1 MILKIL
7 FYFGGMETP
16 ITPNPE
22 NNLFEVFLSSEGAG
36 YLSRVYRIT
45 RWVFILGIIF
55 SVIQLVNIFTRFSL
69 MSGSSALGSDWMS
82 IISKIYPL
90 IEIVSVILTLLQ
102 LYFYFNFTRIG
113 NKSIELQQSDLF
125 NESFKWLFRNS
136 LMAITMLILETILL
150 CLATIANFKLL
161 GNMH

>member
-1 MILKIL
+1 
-7 FYFGGMETP
+7 
-16 ITPNPE
+16 
-22 NNLFEVFLSSEGAG
+22 
-36 YLSRVYRIT
+36 
-45 RWVFILGIIF
+45 
-55 SVIQLVNIFTRFSL
+55 